1 LKTGTPRRVSPKAC
15 WKKARGRER
24 VRAEQGERQGRARGR
39 KESAAV
45 APANIWAGQGQR
57 QGRRSRWSR
66 PHTCKNESG
75 QQRLGLTER
84 NC

>member
-39 KESAAV
+39 AGERCRSSCMYMGRAGERDGAGF
-45 APANIWAGQGQR
+45 APAKTRAV
-57 QGRRSRWSR
+57 SR
-66 PHTCKNESG
+66 G
-75 QQRLGLTER
+75 
-84 NC
+84 